1 MKRRLFAAAL
11 LALVAAPT
19 WAASNCST
27 TVEANDAMQ
36 FNQKAIVVPNTCKQF
51 SVTLKHVGKLP
62 KAAMGHNFV
71 VSKSSDEPGI
81 VADGATAGIESNYL
95 KTGDSRIIAHTKIIG
110 GGESDTTSFKV
121 DALKPGQDYEFFCS
135 FPGHA
140 ALMKGTISRAK

>member
-1 MKRRLFAAAL
+1 MKRRLFASAL
-11 LALVAAPT
+11 LALVAVPT

-27 TVEANDAMQ
+27 VVEANDAMQ
-36 FNQKAIVVPNTCKQF
+36 FNQKSIVVPDTCKQF

-62 KAAMGHNFV
+62 KTAMGHNFV
-71 VSKSSDEPGI
+71 VAKASDEPGI

-95 KTGDSRIIAHTKIIG
+95 KAGDSRIIAHTKIIG
-110 GGESDTTSFKV
+110 GGESDTTSFKA

-140 ALMKGTISRAK
+140 ALMKGSISRAK

>member
-36 FNQKAIVVPNTCKQF
+36 FNQKSITVPATCKQF

-62 KAAMGHNFV
+62 KVAMGHNFV
-71 VSKSSDEPGI
+71 VASATDEQG
-81 VADGATAGIESNYL
+81 VLADGAAAGAASNYV
-95 KTGDSRIIAHTKIIG
+95 KPGDTRVIAHTKIIG
-110 GGESDTTSFKV
+110 GGESDITSFKTA
-121 DALKPGQDYEFFCS
+121 ALKPGQDYAFFCS
-135 FPGHA
+135 FPGHS
-140 ALMKGTISRAK
+140 ALMKGTISVAK

>member
-1 MKRRLFAAAL
+1 MIRRLSAFAL

-27 TVEANDAMQ
+27 TLEGNDAMQ
-36 FNQKAIVVPNTCKQF
+36 FNQKSIVVPSTCKQF
-51 SVTLKHVGKLP
+51 TVTLKHVGKLP

-71 VSKSSDEPGI
+71 VSSTADEPGI
-81 VADGATAGIESNYL
+81 VADGAKAGIGDNYI
-95 KTGDSRIIAHTKIIG
+95 KPGDSRVIAHTKIIG
-110 GGESDTTSFKV
+110 GGESGSTTFQA

-140 ALMKGTISRAK
+140 ALMKGTIRRAK

>member
-1 MKRRLFAAAL
+1 MKRRLFAFAL
-11 LALVAAPT
+11 LGLVAAPT

-27 TVEANDAMQ
+27 TIQGNDAMQ
-36 FNQKAIVVPNTCKQF
+36 FDQKSIVVPNTCKQF
-51 SVTLKHVGKLP
+51 TVTLKHVGKLP

-71 VSKSSDEPGI
+71 VSATADEPGI
-81 VADGATAGIESNYL
+81 VADGAKAGIDNNYL
-95 KTGDSRIIAHTKIIG
+95 KPGDSRVIAHTKIIG
-110 GGESDTTSFKV
+110 GGESDSTSFKV